1 MASSRHIQN
10 PGVEINEIDRSQY
23 GIEDNTL
30 PNAPVV
36 LTYGFA
42 SKGENY
48 SLKWINSKQT
58 LDDTYGQPTNEFE
71 QYFYNSCT
79 EILNR
84 GGMCIAAKLPYYNN
98 ALEKYSYVEYEVKFS
113 QDGDSSPCDNVLQ
126 SNDSNLTSF
135 MHIECISSNES
146 PNVYATLD
154 EYDAY
159 LTKHGK
165 SLKANHFKIF
175 DITNAQYGKFDGFLS
190 SFLSSTEDELANDF
204 LGIVPVVVTP
214 ANAMFFQNLLTSNE
228 FTNSN
233 LPIKFN
239 PIESFTSIDSSKVNR
254 NNLSNLF
261 SLNSNDSVSSYSVV
275 PLYSTQTIANDIST
289 AYYYASQ
296 PSLSRT
302 ASLTFPM
309 INHNYTGHFAVDHLK
324 EIGVVVFKAV
334 KDVSN
339 NNKLNFKLLESFVG
353 SFDPNARDNVTK
365 ASLFIDDVINSQ
377 SQCINFFSN
386 IDIKKFEKTS
396 TICTSLQPI
405 MSLGFYK
412 TDCKKHI
419 DFTHSVMNGLTRVI
433 DAASNSY
440 TVPLDI
446 VVDGGVSNV
455 GWLANIA
462 KEGWTDYH
470 DNKTKEYLDVDICP
484 RFSDYQ
490 FSFAN
495 GNDKG
500 WSLVIKHMND
510 FVKYTRK
517 DCIFIADGLRAFALD
532 GDVKIVRKSCPKNT
546 VATSII
552 PNLTH
557 MTNAFDSSYSAGY
570 CNWYYQKD
578 ASSGDYIWIPP
589 SIKAAGVYIYCDTYF
604 QPWSAPAGL
613 TRGRLQDVVDVAFTP
628 NEDEAGRIYNAQWN
642 YAMNYPMDG
651 IVIEGHKTFQ
661 TARTALDRINVR
673 RLMLYLEK
681 ATARLARKFIYEPNT
696 AYLRQR
702 FVDELTPL
710 FDDAMHREGIVE
722 YAIKCDDEL
731 NTTQVIENN
740 ELRCRI
746 AVKPVK
752 TVDFLVVDFIVTR
765 QNAIVSE
772 EVLR

>member
-1 MASSRHIQN
+1 MASSRHIQH

-42 SKGENY
+42 DKGENY
-48 SLKWINSKQT
+48 ALKWINSKQT
-58 LDDTYGQPTNEFE
+58 LDAVYGQPTNEFE
-71 QYFYNSCT
+71 QYFYNSNI

-84 GGMCIAAKLPYYNN
+84 GGMCIAAKLPYVNVMLDN
-98 ALEKYSYVEYEVKFS
+98 LNYVEYEADFS
-113 QDGDSSPCDNVLQ
+113 GLQDDSQYSEVERILTA
-126 SNDSNLTSF
+126 NDSNLTSF
-135 MHIECISSNES
+135 MHISCKSGGIASLS
-146 PNVYATLD
+146 
-154 EYDAY
+154 EYDDY
-159 LTKHGK
+159 LTKHGRI
-165 SLKANHFKIF
+165 LQNHFKIF
-175 DITNAQYGKFDGFLS
+175 DITNSQYEKFDGFEE
-190 SFLSSTEDELANDF
+190 SFLSSSGDKRANDF
-204 LGIVPVVVTP
+204 LGIVPVIVTP
-214 ANAMFFQNLLTSNE
+214 ANAMFFQNLLSALSHDWQDVSSN
-228 FTNSN
+228 
-233 LPIKFN
+233 FN
-239 PIESFTSIDSSKVNR
+239 PLGSFTS
-254 NNLSNLF
+254 LSNAGIDNSNMAQLF
-261 SLNSNDSVSSYSVV
+261 SEDDPQNMFSVV
-275 PLYSTQTIANDIST
+275 QLSASKAVDNDT
-289 AYYYASQ
+289 DTLYYYASQ

-302 ASLTFPM
+302 ASMAFPT
-309 INHNYTGHFAVDHLK
+309 INHDYTGHFAVDHLK
-324 EIGVVVFKAV
+324 HVGVVVFKAF
-334 KDVSN
+334 KDTSN
-339 NNKLNFKLLESFVG
+339 NNKLNFQLLESFVG
-353 SFDPNARDNVTK
+353 SFDQNARDPVTK
-365 ASLFIDDVINSQ
+365 ASTFIDDVINSQ
-377 SQCINFFSN
+377 SQYINFFSN
-386 IDIKKFEKTS
+386 IDQKKFEKVS
-396 TICTSLQPI
+396 TICTSLQPAV
-405 MSLGFYK
+405 SLGFYEI
-412 TDCKKHI
+412 DCKKRI
-419 DFTHSVMNGLTRVI
+419 DFTTSIMDGLTRI
-433 DAASNSY
+433 TDAASNSY

-446 VVDGGVSNV
+446 IVDGGVSNI
-455 GWLANIA
+455 GWLANLVKARASASGTNNASSEDFLDATA
-462 KEGWTDYH
+462 K
-470 DNKTKEYLDVDICP
+470 P
-484 RFSDYQ
+484 RFSDYGFQ
-490 FSFAN
+490 LSVN
-495 GNDKG
+495 NDKG
-500 WSLVIKHMND
+500 WQMVIRQMND

-517 DCIFIADGLRAFALD
+517 DCMFIADGLRAFALD

-613 TRGRLQDVVDVAFTP
+613 TRGRLRDVIDVAFTP

-661 TARTALDRINVR
+661 TARTALDRVNVR

-681 ATARLARKFIYEPNT
+681 ATARLARKFIYEQNT

-710 FDDAMHREGIVE
+710 FDDAMHREGIAE

-731 NTTQVIENN
+731 NTAQVIENN

-746 AVKPVK
+746 AVRPVK
-752 TVDFLVVDFIVTR
+752 TVDFLRVDFIITR
-765 QNAIVSE
+765 QNAVVAE